1 MHIGYTRKN
10 PNRVGG
16 VGEGFEDIPSGKK
29 TLKILDF
36 LVYIWKSRQSKA
48 SPWEFQ
54 KIVLEP

>member
-29 TLKILDF
+29 TLKMLDF
-36 LVYIWKSRQSKA
+36 LVYLWKSRKK
-48 SPWEFQ
+48 FQ
-54 KIVLEP
+54 KIVSEP